1 MTANKHRVLI
11 VASHPVQ
18 YAVPIFRLMSKHPKL
33 DINVAYCSMHG
44 VASSF
49 DSGFGVEFSWDVP
62 LLDGYPWVEVK
73 NNSLKPQLGKF
84 FGLFNIDIWKMV
96 TKENFDA
103 VIVYT
108 GYTYASFWI
117 ALLAAK
123 LKRKVFIFSTDSS
136 ALEPRNK
143 LQLKTW
149 LKKILLPFI
158 FNLADTVIVSSTLG
172 KQMVA
177 SLGISGK
184 RITLTPSSVDNAWWT
199 SQSNQVDVKVVREK
213 WNIPETATVLLF
225 CAKLQP
231 WKRPQDVLKAF
242 IQANVQN
249 SYLVFVGD
257 GSLKVEMEAEANSL
271 KVQDQVKFLGFVNQS
286 QLPLIYCSADLF
298 ILPSEYE
305 PFGVVVNEAMLC
317 GLPVIVSDKVGAGYD
332 LVKHDETGF
341 VYPCGDID
349 KLTTILNKI
358 LPNRKKLDSM
368 GLAAR
373 ERMRSWSPEENIEAI
388 VKALNTINSLRE
400 HSSLG
405 NSLSNNL
412 ISQIP
417 PSKRNSD
424 R

>member
-1 MTANKHRVLI
+1 MVITMPTNKYRVLI

-18 YAVPIFRLMSKHPKL
+18 YAAPIFRLMAKHRNL
-33 DINVAYCSMHG
+33 DIKVAYCSMHG

-49 DSGFGVEFSWDVP
+49 DSGFEVKFSWDIP

-73 NNSLKPQLGKF
+73 NNSPKPQLGKF
-84 FGLFNIDIWKMV
+84 LGLFNIDIWKMV
-96 TKENFDA
+96 TKEDFDA

-123 LKRKVFIFSTDSS
+123 FKRKVFIFSTDSS
-136 ALEPRNK
+136 GLEPRNK
-143 LQLKTW
+143 LKLKTW
-149 LKKILLPFI
+149 LKKMLLPFI

-177 SLGISGK
+177 SLGISEK
-184 RITLTPSSVDNAWWT
+184 RITLTPFSVDNAWWT
-199 SQSNQVDVKVVREK
+199 SQANQVDIKAVREK
-213 WNIPETATVLLF
+213 WDIPETATVLLF

-242 IQANVQN
+242 VQANVQN

-257 GSLKVEMEAEANSL
+257 GSLRADLEAEARSL
-271 KVQDQVKFLGFVNQS
+271 KVQDKVKFLGFANQS
-286 QLPLIYCSADLF
+286 QLPPIYCSADLF

-349 KLTTILNKI
+349 KLATILNTI
-358 LPNRKKLDSM
+358 LPNRAKLDSM

-388 VKALNTINSLRE
+388 VKALI
-400 HSSLG
+400 
-405 NSLSNNL
+405 
-412 ISQIP
+412 Q
-417 PSKRNSD
+417 
-424 R
+424 

>member
-1 MTANKHRVLI
+1 MVISMTDNKYRVLI

-18 YAVPIFRLMSKHPKL
+18 YAAPIFRLMAKHPKL
-33 DINVAYCSMHG
+33 DIKVAYCSMHG

-49 DSGFGVEFSWDVP
+49 DSGFGVKFSWDVP

-73 NNSLKPQLGKF
+73 NNSPKPRLGKF

-96 TKENFDA
+96 TKEEFDA

-117 ALLAAK
+117 ALFAAK
-123 LKRKVFIFSTDSS
+123 LKSKAFLFSTDGST
-136 ALEPRNK
+136 LEPRNK
-143 LQLKTW
+143 LKLKTW
-149 LKKILLPFI
+149 LKKLVLPLI

-177 SLGISGK
+177 SLGISEK
-184 RITLTPSSVDNAWWT
+184 RITLTPSAVDNAWWT
-199 SQSNQVDVKVVREK
+199 SQANQVDVKAMRKK

-242 IQANVQN
+242 VQANVQN

-257 GSLKVEMEAEANSL
+257 GSLREALETEASSL
-271 KVQDQVKFLGFVNQS
+271 KVDDKVKFLGFANQS
-286 QLPLIYCSADLF
+286 QLPPIYCSADLF

-332 LVKHDETGF
+332 LIKHDETGF

-349 KLTTILNKI
+349 RLTTILNKI
-358 LPNRKKLDSM
+358 LPNREKLGSM

-373 ERMRSWSPEENIEAI
+373 EHMRSWSPEENIEAI
-388 VKALNTINSLRE
+388 VTALYTIR
-400 HSSLG
+400 LG
-405 NSLSNNL
+405 
-412 ISQIP
+412 
-417 PSKRNSD
+417 D
-424 R
+424 